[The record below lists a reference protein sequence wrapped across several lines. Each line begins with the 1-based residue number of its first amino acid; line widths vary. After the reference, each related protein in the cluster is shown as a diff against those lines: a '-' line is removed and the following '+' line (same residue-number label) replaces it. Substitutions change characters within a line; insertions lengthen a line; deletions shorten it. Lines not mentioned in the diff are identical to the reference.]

1 MQIDVKCVLMLW
13 GGYVRFTDCRGY
25 PTMQSFMRESPE
37 MRTQRRYLMRLD
49 DETLEKVDKQL
60 RYLEKYYEQQFQIL
74 FLRYACGFEPK
85 QCWNKLG
92 LSRSIFFEQ
101 QALAERFVEG
111 VLAGSEIRLLC

>member
-1 MQIDVKCVLMLW
+1 MQIDVKRVLMLW

-60 RYLEKYYEQQFQIL
+60 RYLEKYYERQFQIL

-85 QCWNKLG
+85 QCWHKLG

-101 QALAERFVEG
+101 QALAARFVEG